1 MIIADID
8 DHACKSPAPGT
19 DPAPTGTGR
28 CMGIRISVY
37 LSMKRD
43 SMSDIRLKTLY
54 GPAFDNVSQQLTAQG
69 VVVPVGQKQVG

>member
-1 MIIADID
+1 
-8 DHACKSPAPGT
+8 
-19 DPAPTGTGR
+19 
-28 CMGIRISVY
+28 MGIRISVY